1 MYIYILF
8 QIKDWFSRFLS
19 LYIYIY
25 ICVCSHAWDYGLH
38 RIALAVR
45 IAGLRTTVLP
55 SSTGWTDLELPRFLT
70 GQPKLFA
77 RSCLVLVLRI
87 TNGDAVAR

>member
-1 MYIYILF
+1 MYIYIYIVSNQRLVL
-8 QIKDWFSRFLS
+8 SLSLS

-25 ICVCSHAWDYGLH
+25 VCSHAWDYGLH

-77 RSCLVLVLRI
+77 RSCLVLVLWI
-87 TNGDAVAR
+87 TNGDALAR